1 VEKVMGFCSE
11 KEYKQ
16 FMKAVVP
23 FEKMLCD
30 TGIQIIKY
38 YLDISRDE
46 QQSRLDDRRIN
57 PLKQWKISPID
68 TTAIEHWDDY
78 SLARDKMLQHSHSD
92 HAPWYIV
99 KANNKKCARLNVIRH
114 LLSIVDCPDKDQ
126 HLMKPDS
133 GTVYPFNEKL
143 LTDKKMLR

>member
-1 VEKVMGFCSE
+1 
-11 KEYKQ
+11 
-16 FMKAVVP
+16 
-23 FEKMLCD
+23 MLCD

-68 TTAIEHWDDY
+68 ALAIEHWDDY

-92 HAPWYIV
+92 HSPWYIV
-99 KANNKKCARLNVIRH
+99 KANNKKSARLNIIRH

-133 GTVYPFNEKL
+133 EIVYPFSE
-143 LTDKKMLR
+143 